1 MLLSAP
7 TQLLPRMIPC
17 IIRLMSFISW
27 IMNSKR
33 VNGFKITR
41 LTSTNNNQKNKMNLS
56 KVPFKSASFIRIKV
70 RPRNIAVSFCCEGRG
85 ELFILFKNFIPFFLC
100 SKWFLGMQGGRTPF
114 PAQRHAKTFQ
124 FLWLYVQLYRG
135 GGNIWFC
142 WKRELF
148 LLATESEL
156 EFPEKL
162 RFRFFFFL
170 FLSFS
175 TFIRLSN
182 LPLLSWIC
190 QTRGWGVLWE
200 QYCYSVCVS
209 PPRPQRNRPPYVWSS
224 KKYFPINYILKETV
238 LLLDLFF
245 IFWSVLSFSKLF
257 WDYNIYLRI
266 ASKIKCLLKK
276 L

>member
-135 GGNIWFC
+135 GGNGWFC

-162 RFRFFFFL
+162 RFRFFR
-170 FLSFS
+170 LSFS
-175 TFIRLSN
+175 LLFNIHSTFESPFIVVDLSN
-182 LPLLSWIC
+182 TGGEGCFENSIVILCACHRHAPKEIAHCIC
-190 QTRGWGVLWE
+190 GPAKSISQSTIYWKR
-200 QYCYSVCVS
+200 QYCY
-209 PPRPQRNRPPYVWSS
+209 WI
-224 KKYFPINYILKETV
+224 YF
-238 LLLDLFF
+238 LFF
-245 IFWSVLSFSKLF
+245 GQCFHLASCFEITISTWESHLKLSVF
-257 WDYNIYLRI
+257 
-266 ASKIKCLLKK
+266 
-276 L
+276 